1 MGFLGGGAVV
11 KNTPVNTPANVGD
24 TGSIPGLGRSL
35 GEGNSNPL
43 QYSCM
48 GNPMHRGAWQATVHR
63 VAKELDTTEQLNNVF
78 ILEPYIYIHTHIYIL
93 LTLLAE
99 KAMAPHSSTPAWKLP
114 WMEEPGGL
122 QSVGSLRVRH
132 D

>member
-1 MGFLGGGAVV
+1 MV

-35 GEGNSNPL
+35 GEGNGKPL

-63 VAKELDTTEQLNNVF
+63 VAKELDTTEQLNNNNMF
-78 ILEPYIYIHTHIYIL
+78 ILEPYIYIYIYIFFFFY
-93 LTLLAE
+93 
-99 KAMAPHSSTPAWKLP
+99 
-114 WMEEPGGL
+114 
-122 QSVGSLRVRH
+122 
-132 D
+132 